1 MAQDVTIKVEGDD
14 REPER
19 PRVVKPVEKPVVE
32 EAEKPKRRIY
42 RIDPNDNRND
52 EEIIAANA
60 LIERGRV

>member
-1 MAQDVTIKVEGDD
+1 VTIKVEGDD

-19 PRVVKPVEKPVVE
+19 PRAEKPVVE

-42 RIDPNDNRND
+42 RIDPNDKRND